1 MWIYLQSSAGFT
13 LFSST
18 LRKSHFFL
26 VNLLL
31 QKYTTLLKLSKSKP
45 TLYLVFYFGISQNL
59 DITVSTEEFH
69 YYVIWT
75 VDISID

>member
-1 MWIYLQSSAGFT
+1 MDLPAVLSWIYFVQLNSE
-13 LFSST
+13 
-18 LRKSHFFL
+18 KKP
-26 VNLLL
+26 LLSGESFITEVHYIV
-31 QKYTTLLKLSKSKP
+31 KFSKSKP

-59 DITVSTEEFH
+59 DITVSTEAFH